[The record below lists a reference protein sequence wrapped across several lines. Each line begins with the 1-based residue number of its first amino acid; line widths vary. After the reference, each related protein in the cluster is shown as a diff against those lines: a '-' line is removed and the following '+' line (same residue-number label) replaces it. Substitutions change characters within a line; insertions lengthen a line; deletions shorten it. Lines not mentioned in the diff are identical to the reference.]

1 MMPARVE
8 VSVKRLHGIVAAIV
22 LLSGDAAGQT
32 LEDKLCIFKAAQK
45 LPLATGLIVSAGRV
59 RTNPVAE
66 AARIMAGTR
75 YDDTAGLAE
84 QFSNSGLT
92 DRRTLD
98 LITRALER
106 GDREAAVRTLEAGLA
121 TGITNTRT
129 VEFDVTL
136 AGLQATYA
144 FVCATARDTL
154 VRDDTLYVHTVGMVR

>member
-1 MMPARVE
+1 MPARVE
-8 VSVKRLHGIVAAIV
+8 VSVKRLHGIVATIV

-32 LEDKLCIFKAAQK
+32 LEDKLCVFKAAQK
-45 LPLATGLIVSAGRV
+45 LPLTPGLIVSAGRV
-59 RTNPVAE
+59 RANAVAE

-84 QFSNSGLT
+84 QFSSFGLT
-92 DRRTLD
+92 DRRTVD
-98 LITRALER
+98 LTTRALER
-106 GDREAAVRTLEAGLA
+106 GDREAAVRSLEAGLA
-121 TGITNTRT
+121 TGMTNTRS

>member
-1 MMPARVE
+1 MPARVE
-8 VSVKRLHGIVAAIV
+8 GPVKRLHGIVAAIV
-22 LLSGDAAGQT
+22 LLAGDAAGQT
-32 LEDKLCIFKAAQK
+32 LEDKLCVFKAAQK
-45 LPLATGLIVSAGRV
+45 LPLASGLIVSAGRV
-59 RTNPVAE
+59 RTSPIAE

-84 QFSNSGLT
+84 QFGNSGLT

-98 LITRALER
+98 LTARALER

-144 FVCATARDTL
+144 YVCATARDTL
-154 VRDDTLYVHTVGMVR
+154 VRDDTLYVHAVGMVR